1 MSLNFNKNITT
12 IIAVLT
18 ICFTFSSYA
27 HGVDTLHHTIH
38 SYFAER
44 LKSADE
50 EQHLIPFEGKRTIKN
65 NEIPAVRAA
74 VWQQWK
80 KQLLSYDSLPAAI
93 EPQPEELPPLY
104 QWELKKE
111 NPMPFYFIRK
121 GDGRSKT
128 HAMFLNLHGSGPKAH
143 EFRNTFAWTMR
154 YEDRPSIY
162 FIPQIPSEQRYR
174 WWFKPV
180 QYAWERLFRLAMI
193 QEGVDPNRLY
203 VMGISE
209 GGYGSQR
216 LAAFYADY
224 LAGAGPMA
232 GGEPLQ
238 NAPPLNF
245 RHIAF
250 SLQTGEN
257 DRGFG
262 RNTLTNEA
270 KLAFGKLAAEN
281 PGEFIHKIELQPN
294 RGHGID
300 YTVTTPWLIHYNRNP
315 HPKHISWVLFPM
327 DGRYRKAFYNIAL
340 NRPLDIRE
348 GDEFDRAV
356 FEIRYQGNTV
366 YITAELMDSKMESR
380 KKLSHLDMAIFLD
393 SQYVDLKKKVKVVV
407 NDKVLFHNKIPLNLA
422 HMVES
427 CAIFGDPE
435 RVFPAKIDVRL

>member
-1 MSLNFNKNITT
+1 MSLNFNKT
-12 IIAVLT
+12 IITLVAGLA
-18 ICFTFSSYA
+18 ICFTFGSSAY
-27 HGVDTLHHTIH
+27 GVDTLQHMMDG
-38 SYFAER
+38 YFAER

-50 EQHLIPFEGKRTIKN
+50 EQHLVPFKGKQKLKN
-65 NEIPAVRAA
+65 NEITAAKAA
-74 VWQQWK
+74 VWHRWK
-80 KQLLSYDSLPAAI
+80 EQLLRYDTLPVAI
-93 EPQPEELPPLY
+93 EPQPTELPPLN
-104 QWELKKE
+104 QWELKE
-111 NPMPFYFIRK
+111 EDPMPFYFIRK
-121 GDGRSKT
+121 GDGGSQR
-128 HAMFLNLHGSGPKAH
+128 HAMFLNLHGSGPKAY
-143 EFRNTFAWTMR
+143 EFTNTFAWTMK
-154 YEDRPSIY
+154 YEDSPSIY

-174 WWFKPV
+174 WWYKPV
-180 QYAWERLFRLAMI
+180 QYAWERLFRLAMVHGDI
-193 QEGVDPNRLY
+193 DPNRLY

-262 RNTLTNEA
+262 RNTLTKEA
-270 KLAFGKLAAEN
+270 KSAFEKLASAN

-300 YTVTTPWLIHYNRNP
+300 YTVTTPWLIRYNRNP

-327 DGRYRKAFYNIAL
+327 DGRYRKGFYNIAL
-340 NRPLDIRE
+340 NSPLDVRE

-356 FEIRYQGNTV
+356 FDIRYKGNTV
-366 YITAELMDSKMESR
+366 YITAELMDNKMEYR
-380 KKLSHLDMAIFLD
+380 KKLTHLDMAVFLD
-393 SQYVDLKKKVKVVV
+393 SPYVDLRKKVKVVV
-407 NDKVLFHNKIPLNLA
+407 NDKVVFNSKVALDVA